1 MMQLIGVLVLW
12 FGTVGAL
19 FYAAN
24 RRITDLEDRVS
35 RLEVQIGMV
44 KLPSDK
50 A

>member
-24 RRITDLEDRVS
+24 RRISNLEDRVS
-35 RLEVQIGMV
+35 RLEVQVGLV
-44 KLPSDK
+44 KLPADR